1 MAMPDLQG
9 VWETAVREVALE
21 GSNGCTLER
30 LWKLVELDTPSQQG
44 GSGSTPQQPGEEQ
57 PDDDGSDPR
66 EFVKAWLWRS
76 IVSRRGR
83 ELFLATYNDQGESN
97 NLKRGDP
104 EDSRLAA
111 IKDIPTLEK
120 EQRSVGVV
128 ASRPVRLRALGLD
141 TATLKSVTLVS
152 PAYLQVLE
160 VVGRH
165 RGWGASTSEVLDGV
179 NRIIGS
185 DKKDDYVEVVT
196 TQTSKYRVPNKTRE
210 GAFLGSQ
217 RITAMQLYPVYDRL
231 ASTGLIFKSVVQK
244 PATGNEEDGEQKDG
258 MFRFVVLYLKR
269 FKDSI
274 LVPPGT
280 KLEPTAK
287 EVFLEMLVEHLL
299 EAGGSGGIVPWYNIR
314 KDLFLDKNASGR
326 LRNFLKK
333 ENKIPNFPIRIQLLD
348 IRAMDYVNS
357 RKGRRLEWCV
367 SLKAA
372 AALLQ
377 ATRREDRGLLGEEPE
392 RLRDLEGLH
401 EDGAGAGGG
410 AAGGAA
416 GAGLGDVNWSDD
428 DELDA
433 MVDDIGREVD
443 EAAAAAAAKSLDKI
457 IVDRVKFEMNPVYPP
472 EGCSMAERLAWLQM
486 TPKDRRKSFVLHE
499 LGLCKSIPVLKV
511 IQLIKLLEG
520 PGPMLQKATLDTVV
534 AELVQEGRI
543 KTATTPQPKRW
554 AWRGRMKTFG
564 HGEMILLPDAKTDPE
579 SLAEYAE
586 NFYAVETAV
595 HRESTRIKAA
605 SHFSF
610 L

>member
-1 MAMPDLQG
+1 
-9 VWETAVREVALE
+9 
-21 GSNGCTLER
+21 
-30 LWKLVELDTPSQQG
+30 
-44 GSGSTPQQPGEEQ
+44 
-57 PDDDGSDPR
+57 
-66 EFVKAWLWRS
+66 
-76 IVSRRGR
+76 
-83 ELFLATYNDQGESN
+83 
-97 NLKRGDP
+97 RGDP

-111 IKDIPTLEK
+111 IKDIPTLEQ

-217 RITAMQLYPVYDRL
+217 RLTAMQLYPVYDRL

-244 PATGNEEDGEQKDG
+244 PATGNEEDGDQKDG

-367 SLKAA
+367 SLKHSSELEPP
-372 AALLQ
+372 ALKRPYGISL
-377 ATRREDRGLLGEEPE
+377 ARSIMGIVKSRGEE
-392 RLRDLEGLH
+392 
-401 EDGAGAGGG
+401 GAN
-410 AAGGAA
+410 
-416 GAGLGDVNWSDD
+416 V
-428 DELDA
+428 EA
-433 MVDDIGREVD
+433 M
-443 EAAAAAAAKSLDKI
+443 
-457 IVDRVKFEMNPVYPP
+457 
-472 EGCSMAERLAWLQM
+472 Q
-486 TPKDRRKSFVLHE
+486 
-499 LGLCKSIPVLKV
+499 
-511 IQLIKLLEG
+511 
-520 PGPMLQKATLDTVV
+520 
-534 AELVQEGRI
+534 
-543 KTATTPQPKRW
+543 
-554 AWRGRMKTFG
+554 
-564 HGEMILLPDAKTDPE
+564 
-579 SLAEYAE
+579 
-586 NFYAVETAV
+586 
-595 HRESTRIKAA
+595 
-605 SHFSF
+605 
-610 L
+610 